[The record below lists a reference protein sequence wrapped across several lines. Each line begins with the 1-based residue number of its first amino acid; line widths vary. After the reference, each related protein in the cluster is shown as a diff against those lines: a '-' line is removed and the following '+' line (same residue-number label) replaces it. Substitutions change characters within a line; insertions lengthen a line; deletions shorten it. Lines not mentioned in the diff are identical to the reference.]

1 MKILIGNIGGI
12 DMVYCSKCGKQMDDS
27 ATFCSGCGAPLQNQI
42 NYAVP
47 DINKARKPG
56 FGVAALVLGIVGVL
70 AWIIPI
76 IGLPV
81 GIIALVLGIIGLK
94 KSSKGMSIVGIV
106 LGIICLVLTI
116 INSAI
121 GAYQGYHGE
130 AWFQK
135 GSNNIEENV
144 SDNQPS
150 GKQETNVFTLRD
162 SDGNILMTG
171 GIKSAEATMVDNGD
185 EIKKAVVQIE
195 FDDESTKTFADI
207 TTNNIGNTI
216 GIYLNDEMIANPR
229 VMCAIT
235 EGSCQIEVDTYEQAQ
250 VLSEALEKCK

>member
-1 MKILIGNIGGI
+1 
-12 DMVYCSKCGKQMDDS
+12 MVYCSKCGKQMDDS

-47 DINKARKPG
+47 DINKVRKPG
-56 FGVAALVLGIVGVL
+56 FGVVALVLGIVGVL

-81 GIIALVLGIIGLK
+81 GTIALVFGIIGLK

-135 GSNNIEENV
+135 DSNTIEENV
-144 SDNQPS
+144 SDDQPS
-150 GKQETNVFTLRD
+150 GKQ
-162 SDGNILMTG
+162 
-171 GIKSAEATMVDNGD
+171 
-185 EIKKAVVQIE
+185 
-195 FDDESTKTFADI
+195 
-207 TTNNIGNTI
+207 
-216 GIYLNDEMIANPR
+216 
-229 VMCAIT
+229 
-235 EGSCQIEVDTYEQAQ
+235 
-250 VLSEALEKCK
+250 

>member
-1 MKILIGNIGGI
+1 M
-12 DMVYCSKCGKQMDDS
+12 YCSKCGKQMDDS

-76 IGLPV
+76 TGLPV

-116 INSAI
+116 IN
-121 GAYQGYHGE
+121 
-130 AWFQK
+130 
-135 GSNNIEENV
+135 
-144 SDNQPS
+144 
-150 GKQETNVFTLRD
+150 
-162 SDGNILMTG
+162 
-171 GIKSAEATMVDNGD
+171 
-185 EIKKAVVQIE
+185 
-195 FDDESTKTFADI
+195 
-207 TTNNIGNTI
+207 
-216 GIYLNDEMIANPR
+216 
-229 VMCAIT
+229 
-235 EGSCQIEVDTYEQAQ
+235 
-250 VLSEALEKCK
+250 LSLIHI

>member
-1 MKILIGNIGGI
+1 
-12 DMVYCSKCGKQMDDS
+12 MVYCSKCGKQMDDS

-185 EIKKAVVQIE
+185 GIKKAVVEHLQI
-195 FDDESTKTFADI
+195 
-207 TTNNIGNTI
+207 
-216 GIYLNDEMIANPR
+216 LL
-229 VMCAIT
+229 
-235 EGSCQIEVDTYEQAQ
+235 QII
-250 VLSEALEKCK
+250 LEIR